1 MNVHLLRKLT
11 YIIAAL
17 FMHLSIRGQSAGDSI
32 LIADA
37 ATIPNS
43 LSLDGIYDIA
53 FSNYFI
59 SEPASIAA
67 LPYQKPDP
75 EFSRKGMRTD
85 TMNAGYAFLRFTIS
99 NPTDSAQKFYFYPGY
114 YMKALHLFRKA
125 AAEQINQATAVPDI
139 MPNVPDK
146 IAYRAITLAPHES
159 STFYAQIQPAEI
171 STNHLLPTLINPDF
185 VNTHVALM
193 HYDNYDLNIL
203 TYFLVGIMLMMVI
216 YSFSNY
222 IFSLKKEFLYYSV
235 YALCIS
241 VLLFVK
247 AYQYKSSN
255 YFNFFFEEYL
265 DFVVMLTGI
274 AFYIAFVRNFLST
287 QVKYPKLDKVL
298 KWNER
303 LLLFFLLV
311 YSLLYFTSNNV
322 VLLGVLENCIKY
334 FMLAIGIFFVA
345 FGFRLN
351 DRLMNYLV
359 WGNLALVA
367 LGLTS
372 LSLIVSNVVM
382 KNIFTAAIFYY
393 DLGIVLELI
402 FFLFGL
408 TYKNRLELI
417 EKIKIEEAF
426 KLEDEKR
433 DFEKQLA
440 VIQAQQEE
448 RNRISA
454 DMHDELGGG
463 MTAIRLMS
471 ELAKQR
477 LKQFNI
483 PEIEKISASAND
495 LLGKMNAI
503 IWSMSPSN
511 DTMANLVAYIRSY
524 ALEFFENTSI
534 ICHVQLPEEIPQM
547 EINGVK
553 RRSIFLVIKETL
565 NNVVKHSKAT
575 QVFIVITLD
584 NGLLIRIHDNGIGF
598 DLEKVSQFGNGLR
611 NMRKRM
617 NSIDGRFYIEK
628 NNGTLTTMEV
638 SL

>member
-417 EKIKIEEAF
+417 EKIKIE
-426 KLEDEKR
+426 
-433 DFEKQLA
+433 
-440 VIQAQQEE
+440 
-448 RNRISA
+448 
-454 DMHDELGGG
+454 
-463 MTAIRLMS
+463 
-471 ELAKQR
+471 
-477 LKQFNI
+477 
-483 PEIEKISASAND
+483 
-495 LLGKMNAI
+495 
-503 IWSMSPSN
+503 
-511 DTMANLVAYIRSY
+511 
-524 ALEFFENTSI
+524 
-534 ICHVQLPEEIPQM
+534 
-547 EINGVK
+547 
-553 RRSIFLVIKETL
+553 
-565 NNVVKHSKAT
+565 
-575 QVFIVITLD
+575 
-584 NGLLIRIHDNGIGF
+584 
-598 DLEKVSQFGNGLR
+598 
-611 NMRKRM
+611 
-617 NSIDGRFYIEK
+617 
-628 NNGTLTTMEV
+628 
-638 SL
+638 

>member
-1 MNVHLLRKLT
+1 M
-11 YIIAAL
+11 I
-17 FMHLSIRGQSAGDSI
+17 
-32 LIADA
+32 
-37 ATIPNS
+37 
-43 LSLDGIYDIA
+43 
-53 FSNYFI
+53 
-59 SEPASIAA
+59 
-67 LPYQKPDP
+67 
-75 EFSRKGMRTD
+75 
-85 TMNAGYAFLRFTIS
+85 
-99 NPTDSAQKFYFYPGY
+99 
-114 YMKALHLFRKA
+114 
-125 AAEQINQATAVPDI
+125 
-139 MPNVPDK
+139 
-146 IAYRAITLAPHES
+146 
-159 STFYAQIQPAEI
+159 
-171 STNHLLPTLINPDF
+171 
-185 VNTHVALM
+185 
-193 HYDNYDLNIL
+193 
-203 TYFLVGIMLMMVI
+203 
-216 YSFSNY
+216 
-222 IFSLKKEFLYYSV
+222 V
-235 YALCIS
+235 Y
-241 VLLFVK
+241 
-247 AYQYKSSN
+247 
-255 YFNFFFEEYL
+255 
-265 DFVVMLTGI
+265 
-274 AFYIAFVRNFLST
+274 
-287 QVKYPKLDKVL
+287 
-298 KWNER
+298 
-303 LLLFFLLV
+303 
-311 YSLLYFTSNNV
+311 
-322 VLLGVLENCIKY
+322 
-334 FMLAIGIFFVA
+334 
-345 FGFRLN
+345 
-351 DRLMNYLV
+351 
-359 WGNLALVA
+359 
-367 LGLTS
+367 
-372 LSLIVSNVVM
+372 NVVM

-408 TYKNRLELI
+408 TYKNRRELI

-477 LKQFNI
+477 LKQLNI

-553 RRSIFLVIKETL
+553 RRSIFLVVKETL

-575 QVFIVITLD
+575 QVLIVITLD